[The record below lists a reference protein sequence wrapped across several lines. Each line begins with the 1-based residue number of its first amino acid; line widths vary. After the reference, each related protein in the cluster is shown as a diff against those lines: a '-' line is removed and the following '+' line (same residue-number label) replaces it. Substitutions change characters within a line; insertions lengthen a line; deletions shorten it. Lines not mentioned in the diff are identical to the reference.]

1 MGKLEYFEEKCI
13 ELENKLKHIL
23 KKQREKQQEIIQ
35 KKKSDT

>member
-1 MGKLEYFEEKCI
+1 MNQPDYFEEKCL

-35 KKKSDT
+35 KSDT